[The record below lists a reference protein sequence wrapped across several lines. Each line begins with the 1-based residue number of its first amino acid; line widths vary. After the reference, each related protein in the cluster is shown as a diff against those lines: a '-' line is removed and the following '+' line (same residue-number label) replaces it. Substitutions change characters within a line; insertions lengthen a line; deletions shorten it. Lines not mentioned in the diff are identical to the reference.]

1 MRVGGKKVDTVWWG
15 GGVQMKGI
23 KGEGEAGKSNIEQSF
38 LSSREGKTWVT

>member
-1 MRVGGKKVDTVWWG
+1 MDKIWRG
-15 GGVQMKGI
+15 GGVQMKVI

>member
-1 MRVGGKKVDTVWWG
+1 MVRRWIQFGEG